1 MSWVERLNA
10 LDIDLIVT
18 HHLYVCTK
26 LAEVLVKVVG
36 KRVVVID
43 DQQHKRSV
51 APIRF
56 GNAYVVNRHVRDNQG
71 RYFAIPSKKG
81 KFLLNKKASIGWPL
95 VFTAI

>member
-10 LDIDLIVT
+10 LDVDFIVT

-26 LAEVLVKVVG
+26 FAEVLVKVVG

-56 GNAYVVNRHVRDNQG
+56 GNAYVVITTFVT
-71 RYFAIPSKKG
+71 IKG
-81 KFLLNKKASIGWPL
+81 GILLYQARKAS
-95 VFTAI
+95 FC

>member
-10 LDIDLIVT
+10 LDIDFIVT

-26 LAEVLVKVVG
+26 FAEVLVKVVG

-56 GNAYVVNRHVRDNQG
+56 GNAYVVIATFVT
-71 RYFAIPSKKG
+71 IKG
-81 KFLLNKKASIGWPL
+81 GILLYQARKAS
-95 VFTAI
+95 FC